1 MPFRCTHSIDYYLA
15 IFVYVILVHTFSAIS
30 TVEDEASNTL
40 LHHIVYGMELSL
52 AVYFGIEFAL
62 RLWSVGADARYQHFY
77 GNYMQVFVQLLTSV
91 TPLITLFY
99 PTYIHSGR
107 LRYLSRPICL
117 VDILILVVTVVVLI
131 ISRGHVLNASTLQNL
146 RFLQILRL
154 LHIDRQMTTW
164 KLIRKML
171 QQSKFELMS
180 AYYFA
185 ALMFLLLSVSVY
197 TTEGMG
203 EGADLDVK
211 G

>member
-1 MPFRCTHSIDYYLA
+1 
-15 IFVYVILVHTFSAIS
+15 
-30 TVEDEASNTL
+30 
-40 LHHIVYGMELSL
+40 MELSL

-154 LHIDRQMTTW
+154 FHIDRQMTTW